1 MLIQIT
7 SIWISVKKSVKKES
21 ERIMKISTPEKQGI
35 SSRSLLRFID
45 RLEEQKIPVHSI
57 LIARHGY
64 LVLEAY
70 YKPYER
76 HTLHRMFSQ
85 TKSYTSLA
93 IGLLVSEGRICL
105 QDKICNYFP
114 EYLPGKV
121 HPWMTEMTIE
131 DMLKMET
138 CHNMTTYNK
147 TSSTE
152 NWVRSFFQT
161 VPTHRPGTVF
171 MYDTSSSHT
180 LCALVEKLTGQKL
193 LDFLK
198 DRLLR
203 QIGFSEESYIM
214 PDPFGVSMGGTG
226 LMAKPIDMMR
236 VGLMILNGG
245 KHPDDY
251 GQSKGKQVYPKEYL
265 DQALAFQTPT
275 IMSSTRDWGYGYQF
289 WKMPDNGFAMLG
301 MGSQNTLCFP
311 KQDMVIVMTSDT
323 QGIPNGDDMII
334 HSIRTEIFETLSDDM
349 LPEDDGLQKMMKNR
363 LANLTLPVLNV
374 QNKENLQETI
384 DRKNYFFYPNKN
396 GFKRLRVIFENKQ
409 QGIL

>member
-1 MLIQIT
+1 MCQAN

-138 CHNMTTYNK
+138 CHNMTTYIKPALRK
-147 TSSTE
+147 TGSEVFS
-152 NWVRSFFQT
+152 RPFQLIAQEL
-161 VPTHRPGTVF
+161 F
-171 MYDTSSSHT
+171 
-180 LCALVEKLTGQKL
+180 LCTIHL
-193 LDFLK
+193 L
-198 DRLLR
+198 
-203 QIGFSEESYIM
+203 
-214 PDPFGVSMGGTG
+214 
-226 LMAKPIDMMR
+226 PIR
-236 VGLMILNGG
+236 
-245 KHPDDY
+245 
-251 GQSKGKQVYPKEYL
+251 
-265 DQALAFQTPT
+265 
-275 IMSSTRDWGYGYQF
+275 
-289 WKMPDNGFAMLG
+289 FA
-301 MGSQNTLCFP
+301 
-311 KQDMVIVMTSDT
+311 
-323 QGIPNGDDMII
+323 
-334 HSIRTEIFETLSDDM
+334 RW
-349 LPEDDGLQKMMKNR
+349 
-363 LANLTLPVLNV
+363 
-374 QNKENLQETI
+374 
-384 DRKNYFFYPNKN
+384 
-396 GFKRLRVIFENKQ
+396 
-409 QGIL
+409 

>member
-1 MLIQIT
+1 
-7 SIWISVKKSVKKES
+7 
-21 ERIMKISTPEKQGI
+21 MKISTPEKQGI

-161 VPTHRPGTVF
+161 VPTHLPRNCF
-171 MYDTSSSHT
+171 
-180 LCALVEKLTGQKL
+180 LCTIHLLPIRFAL
-193 LDFLK
+193 
-198 DRLLR
+198 
-203 QIGFSEESYIM
+203 
-214 PDPFGVSMGGTG
+214 
-226 LMAKPIDMMR
+226 
-236 VGLMILNGG
+236 
-245 KHPDDY
+245 
-251 GQSKGKQVYPKEYL
+251 
-265 DQALAFQTPT
+265 
-275 IMSSTRDWGYGYQF
+275 W
-289 WKMPDNGFAMLG
+289 
-301 MGSQNTLCFP
+301 
-311 KQDMVIVMTSDT
+311 
-323 QGIPNGDDMII
+323 
-334 HSIRTEIFETLSDDM
+334 
-349 LPEDDGLQKMMKNR
+349 
-363 LANLTLPVLNV
+363 
-374 QNKENLQETI
+374 
-384 DRKNYFFYPNKN
+384 
-396 GFKRLRVIFENKQ
+396 
-409 QGIL
+409 